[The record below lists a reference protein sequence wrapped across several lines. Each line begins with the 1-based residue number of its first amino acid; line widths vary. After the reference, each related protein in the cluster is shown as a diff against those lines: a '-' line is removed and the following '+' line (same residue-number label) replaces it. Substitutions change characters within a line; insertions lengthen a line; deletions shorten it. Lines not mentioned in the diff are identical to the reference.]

1 MTIFEDYV
9 IIEYCYDRCKVAVSV
24 TGREDIRMKIKSWIK
39 IAVVA
44 VLIVLVACLAL
55 NGIQIGKY
63 IVTPV
68 GDAISLGLDLQGGI
82 STVYVAKDSSVENF
96 DSLMES
102 TISVLRTRLTNAGYT
117 EATVARQGSDA
128 IRVEIPDVDDPQQ
141 VVDIIG
147 KPAHLEF
154 RDPNGNVILEGA
166 NIESCGVGY
175 DETTGQAYV
184 GFQLDAEGTKA
195 FADATSEFMG
205 KTIAIYLDGEVI
217 SSPTVQSVIPNSQGS
232 ITMGNL
238 SAEESQ
244 KQSQELALLIQ
255 SGALPLDIEESE
267 TRAISATLGFEAID
281 GAVIAG
287 IVGLC
292 LVVLFMIIMY
302 RLPGVAASMAL
313 SIYVLIVFYA
323 LAIFNAQLTL
333 QGIAGILLGIGMAVD
348 ANVIIFERFR
358 EEYKLGRTLNNAVK
372 FGFKNAF
379 SSIIDSNVTTVIA
392 AVVLLIFGTG
402 SIKGFASTLIISV
415 VVSFFTATF
424 ITRWLLK
431 SFVNLGFTKKWLYT
445 R

>member
-1 MTIFEDYV
+1 
-9 IIEYCYDRCKVAVSV
+9 
-24 TGREDIRMKIKSWIK
+24 
-39 IAVVA
+39 
-44 VLIVLVACLAL
+44 
-55 NGIQIGKY
+55 
-63 IVTPV
+63 
-68 GDAISLGLDLQGGI
+68 
-82 STVYVAKDSSVENF
+82 
-96 DSLMES
+96 
-102 TISVLRTRLTNAGYT
+102 
-117 EATVARQGSDA
+117 
-128 IRVEIPDVDDPQQ
+128 
-141 VVDIIG
+141 
-147 KPAHLEF
+147 
-154 RDPNGNVILEGA
+154 
-166 NIESCGVGY
+166 
-175 DETTGQAYV
+175 
-184 GFQLDAEGTKA
+184 
-195 FADATSEFMG
+195 
-205 KTIAIYLDGEVI
+205 
-217 SSPTVQSVIPNSQGS
+217 
-232 ITMGNL
+232 MGNL